1 MVVFVVLAAALTAGC
16 VLAVVVPL
24 LRRGK
29 SGPAPAPGVA
39 LAAAAILALGG
50 AALYVTWSNW
60 SWHAAPAADS
70 PQAMVARLA
79 RQLEADPKN
88 LDGWLMLGRSYIVLQ
103 EFPLALRAFERADRL
118 SEGKSVEALLGEAEV
133 LALQDPAELSGRA
146 GRLIERALALAP
158 DSGKA
163 LFFGATVA
171 ARRGDLPL
179 ARERFAKLLA
189 LNPPENVRP
198 LIEQQIRMIDEQ
210 QAAAA
215 GTPTGVPAAA
225 QPAAAAASASVRVNI
240 TLSPKLTGTSNLH
253 APLFVFVHR
262 VGEGGPPLA
271 AKRLESQ
278 FPQSVTLTPA
288 DSMIPGRTF
297 AAGQAV
303 QVVARI
309 ARSGTPVAASGD
321 PYGEINYRVGED
333 GLLNL
338 VIDQLTP

>member
-1 MVVFVVLAAALTAGC
+1 MVVFVVLAAVLTAGC

-24 LRRGK
+24 LRRAK

-39 LAAAAILALGG
+39 LAAAAIVALGG
-50 AALYVTWSNW
+50 AALYLTWSNW

-70 PQAMVARLA
+70 PQTMVSRLA

-103 EFPLALRAFERADRL
+103 EFPMALRAFERADRL
-118 SEGKSVEALLGEAEV
+118 SEGKSLEALLGEAE
-133 LALQDPAELSGRA
+133 
-146 GRLIERALALAP
+146 ALALAP

-189 LNPPENVRP
+189 LNPPANVRP
-198 LIEQQIRMIDEQ
+198 LIEQQIRLIDEQ
-210 QAAAA
+210 QAAAVR
-215 GTPTGVPAAA
+215 TPAAA
-225 QPAAAAASASVRVNI
+225 PASGKPAAAAASASVHVNI

-262 VGEGGPPLA
+262 AGEGGPPLA

-309 ARSGTPVAASGD
+309 ARSGNPVAASGD
-321 PYGEINYRVGED
+321 PFGEVTYRVGED